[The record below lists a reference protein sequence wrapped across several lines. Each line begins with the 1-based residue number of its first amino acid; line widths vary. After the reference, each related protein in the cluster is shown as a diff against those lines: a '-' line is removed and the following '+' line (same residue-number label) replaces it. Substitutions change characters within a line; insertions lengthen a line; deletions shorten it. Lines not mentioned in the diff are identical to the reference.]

1 MTKPRR
7 SSRDIHSV
15 LQNLRAGRSGAISVC
30 MSARINSTE
39 YAAAGAVVEAVDD
52 LVTCLTGDH
61 RLLHASA
68 HRTRTGSKQS
78 HIGEDD

>member
-30 MSARINSTE
+30 MSARINSNE
-39 YAAAGAVVEAVDD
+39 YAAAGNVVEAVDD
-52 LVTCLTGDH
+52 LVACLTGNH
-61 RLLHASA
+61 SFMHASA
-68 HRTRTGSKQS
+68 HRTRAGSKNS
-78 HIGEDD
+78 TKEDGS